1 MALFR
6 PLILCYHAVSDT
18 WDDPLATPVAQFE
31 QQLQTLIGR
40 GFRGASAGE
49 VLSRPDGRR
58 LLHVTFD
65 DAFRSVENAVPI
77 LERLKLPATV
87 FVCSDLAGSG
97 QQLLVTELQRVR
109 QVDELATLD
118 WNSLRALTRDGLIE
132 VGSHTLSHAHLTRL
146 ADDDLH
152 RELAG
157 SKAAIEAELGR
168 SCPFIAYPY
177 GEHDE
182 RVRAGVRKAGY
193 TAAFAAPGSSIGF
206 DVFQVPRTAF
216 WRNESA
222 ARFAAKTRFPI
233 RVARELKLTPRRRS
247 SR

>member
-18 WDDPLATPVAQFE
+18 WDDPLATPIAQFE

-40 GFRGASAGE
+40 GFRGASAEE
-49 VLSRPDGRR
+49 VVRRPEGRR

-118 WNSLRALTRDGLIE
+118 WDSLRALTRDGLIE
-132 VGSHTLSHAHLTRL
+132 VGSHTSSHAHLTRL

-182 RVRAGVRKAGY
+182 RVRQRRPEGGLLGRLRRARLLDR
-193 TAAFAAPGSSIGF
+193 FRRLPGSADG
-206 DVFQVPRTAF
+206 VLAQ
-216 WRNESA
+216 
-222 ARFAAKTRFPI
+222 
-233 RVARELKLTPRRRS
+233 RVGGAVRRQDSLPDPCRA
-247 SR
+247 